1 MQKGDIINGYRIL
14 RDFSTAGGGL
24 SKWSFAEKGGKE
36 YFIKEFLSPKYPTED
51 APGSAKSK
59 ERKRLACE
67 RFERHHRALMERINE
82 RCGKGGNLIFTID
95 FFRVGTTYY
104 KVTEKVDTASLTPE
118 DVSRLPLSNRLLIL
132 KTIAHSLQ
140 ILHRAGIVH
149 GDLKPDNIL
158 IKQTKTNL
166 YTTKL
171 IDFDNSYFIG
181 QPPEL
186 SEELVG
192 DMVFY
197 SPEVA
202 AYVQDSEA
210 VPPEMLTDKADIFS
224 LGLIFCLYLTGE
236 LPKYPAKYG
245 YPGLAALAGHTL
257 RLPVSEVPYRLK
269 RLVNDMLRPHPH
281 ERPGI
286 STVFDTL
293 KSIKTDEPYERAP
306 LTVPPVK
313 EREDS
318 SLGEDTET
326 PASLLKGTLLHK
338 APEKPGR
345 MPDKETPKEEPP
357 AKAPKKATLR
367 GKGLRASTTA
377 KDETDLP

>member
-1 MQKGDIINGYRIL
+1 MQKGDIIHGYRIL

-67 RFERHHRALMERINE
+67 RFEKHHRALMERINE
-82 RCGKGGNLIFTID
+82 RCGKGGNLIFTLD
-95 FFRVGTTYY
+95 FFREGTTYY
-104 KVTEKVDTASLTPE
+104 KVTEKVDTASLAPR
-118 DVSRLPLSNRLLIL
+118 DISRLPLSNRLLIL
-132 KTIAHSLQ
+132 KTVAHSLQ

-158 IKQTKTNL
+158 IKETKARL

-197 SPEVA
+197 APEVA
-202 AYVQDSEA
+202 AYVQGSEA
-210 VPPEMLTDKADIFS
+210 VKPEMLTDKADIFS
-224 LGLIFCLYLTGE
+224 LGLVFCLYLTGE
-236 LPKYPAKYG
+236 LPAYPAKYS
-245 YPGLAALAGHTL
+245 YPGLAVLAGHTL
-257 RLPVSEVPYRLK
+257 RLSGAEVPYKLK
-269 RLVNDMLRPHPH
+269 RLVNDMLRLHPH
-281 ERPGI
+281 ERPTI
-286 STVFDTL
+286 SEVFEVL
-293 KSIKTDEPYERAP
+293 KAINTDEPYER
-306 LTVPPVK
+306 VPKSLPYKK
-313 EREDS
+313 EEEDKESNAVS
-318 SLGEDTET
+318 S
-326 PASLLKGTLLHK
+326 PSLKGTLLRK
-338 APEKPGR
+338 STGVTTKTTGDEET
-345 MPDKETPKEEPP
+345 DKKE
-357 AKAPKKATLR
+357 AHIGLPKKPTLR
-367 GKGLRASTTA
+367 GKGLHLGKTG
-377 KDETDLP
+377 KDEKRSS

>member
-59 ERKRLACE
+59 ERKRRACE
-67 RFERHHRALMERINE
+67 RFENHHRALMDRINE
-82 RCGKGGNLIFTID
+82 RCGKGGNLVFTID

-104 KVTEKVDTASLTPE
+104 KVTEKIDTASLSPE
-118 DVSRLPLSNRLLIL
+118 DISRLPLSNRLLIL

-149 GDLKPDNIL
+149 GDLKPGNIL

-171 IDFDNSYFIG
+171 IDFDNSYLIG
-181 QPPEL
+181 QPPEF
-186 SEELVG
+186 SEDLVG

-202 AYVQDSEA
+202 AYVQGSEA
-210 VPPEMLTDKADIFS
+210 VTPEMLTDKADIFS
-224 LGLIFCLYLTGE
+224 LGLVFCLYLTGE

-245 YPGLAALAGHTL
+245 YPALAAWAGHTL
-257 RLPVSEVPYRLK
+257 RLPVADLPYKLK
-269 RLVNDMLRPHPH
+269 RLVNDMLRLHPH
-281 ERPGI
+281 ERPDI
-286 STVFDTL
+286 ATVFDTL
-293 KSIKTDEPYERAP
+293 KSIKSDEPYERAP
-306 LTVPPVK
+306 LPEHETA
-313 EREDS
+313 EDKHPA
-318 SLGEDTET
+318 EET
-326 PASLLKGTLLHK
+326 PPASPLKGTLLRK
-338 APEKPGR
+338 VSALSAGAAGPDPAESTDEKKLPESPEKP
-345 MPDKETPKEEPP
+345 
-357 AKAPKKATLR
+357 TLR
-367 GKGLRASTTA
+367 GKGLRLGLGG
-377 KDETDLP
+377 KDEKDIP